1 VLAHPRTIA
10 TVLAVAGRPA
20 PGADTSVSTST

>member
-1 VLAHPRTIA
+1 VLAHPRTVA

-20 PGADTSVSTST
+20 PDADRSAEI